1 MKALFFGKSAI
12 SIQEVP
18 VSYRV
23 NGVRESSMILF
34 FRKIAHRHQLTL
46 YLNALTGKGRP
57 LQGVYIRKIS
67 LRNLTFFHTYIMKP
81 DKSCVRRQPFRTCAM
96 CIWYVPKHTFS
107 KQRIRLWWTK
117 KTISLVHKD
126 CGLSFHTLFN
136 WKKGKDKRQRR
147 KLIAE
152 VDHVAINLLS
162 AAFSQIQSISLR
174 EKNDLACKKIKM
186 PFFWCIFLTFLQKGV
201 LLGLPLSEP

>member
-67 LRNLTFFHTYIMKP
+67 LRNLTFFHTYIYI
-81 DKSCVRRQPFRTCAM
+81 DLLLLLQ
-96 CIWYVPKHTFS
+96 IYVYM
-107 KQRIRLWWTK
+107 
-117 KTISLVHKD
+117 SLLMD
-126 CGLSFHTLFN
+126 GLSLN
-136 WKKGKDKRQRR
+136 
-147 KLIAE
+147 
-152 VDHVAINLLS
+152 
-162 AAFSQIQSISLR
+162 
-174 EKNDLACKKIKM
+174 
-186 PFFWCIFLTFLQKGV
+186 IFDDIGV
-201 LLGLPLSEP
+201 LHDDIIWCGSF